1 MPELLFFSRSP
12 ILLAGSRRAIGVNG
26 RNFKLGFVEED
37 APRGTFAKVPLGTPQ
52 NFWKKF

>member
-1 MPELLFFSRSP
+1 M
-12 ILLAGSRRAIGVNG
+12 IVVVNANDSG
-26 RNFKLGFVEED
+26 KVKFGFIEED

>member
-1 MPELLFFSRSP
+1 VAEAEDFKQKQ
-12 ILLAGSRRAIGVNG
+12 NG
-26 RNFKLGFVEED
+26 KFGFVEED